1 MPNIFDPTIPNNPP
15 QGIQAQLDLLYLYNP
30 DVANKLIEQLR
41 AGLIE
46 ITDLVEEVQKAL
58 ADLQGVLRYK
68 GSVET
73 YDDLPTEGN
82 VTGDVW
88 NVIDTDKNYA
98 WDGEKWDEFGSGI
111 DTSVFLTKTD
121 ASATYI
127 KKTAVSSDIITDPNP
142 STSQVPSLSL
152 IRKYLVGPTWFDAE
166 TTVKPT
172 DKIAVVGFNRQVNTD
187 ATNGVSG
194 ILFLTAI
201 DSTLVSSYGNYG
213 MAIRITHNGGLTND
227 NWHAEVLYNTTGEEI
242 NIGTIS
248 QSGALALYPVSGSWQ
263 KTKYRVG
270 LLYSSNQNGY
280 VYNFSLSAS
289 PFTIDKEIPYVKS
302 PIPSQEGNAG
312 KVLSTNGT
320 TPEWV
325 EIDSGLPDQ
334 TGQTGYLKTDGTT
347 ASWNNT
353 VLENRISAT
362 GGLGVTS
369 GGGSNIIITNSTSV
383 PVPPSFY
390 KNNIKI
396 GANVG
401 SIDSS
406 DSISIGTG
414 TDINDDAVVIGNGA
428 YSITYGGGV
437 SIGKSAISYG
447 GGVTIG
453 YSANTQGMGAI
464 AIGKSAKS
472 SNTDGL
478 SIAFGNN
485 AIVSAYGAIAL
496 GAGATNDEAGTFKV
510 CVGNKDARV
519 MATLLDATGHIPSES
534 LVAGGTTGQVLS
546 KTDDGMAWTD
556 MTGGTSEIVHDDT
569 LAGSGTAESP
579 LKVADNTYL
588 PLSGGTLTG
597 AIKLDSG
604 SSGAPTIGFAGQNLV
619 FFGTGENYGSGGVRI
634 INNAIYAFSGLTI
647 GTSDNLCECVYTKK
661 LNNGSNIAVPN
672 KAGTM
677 ALVEDINAAVG
688 DIASVLDSING
699 ESV

>member
-46 ITDLVEEVQKAL
+46 ITDLVAEVQKAL

-88 NVIDTDKNYA
+88 NVIDTDINVA
-98 WDGEKWDEFGSGI
+98 WDGEKWDKFGSAI
-111 DTSVFLTKTD
+111 DTSSFL
-121 ASATYI
+121 
-127 KKTAVSSDIITDPNP
+127 
-142 STSQVPSLSL
+142 Q
-152 IRKYLVGPTWFDAE
+152 
-166 TTVKPT
+166 
-172 DKIAVVGFNRQVNTD
+172 
-187 ATNGVSG
+187 
-194 ILFLTAI
+194 
-201 DSTLVSSYGNYG
+201 
-213 MAIRITHNGGLTND
+213 
-227 NWHAEVLYNTTGEEI
+227 
-242 NIGTIS
+242 
-248 QSGALALYPVSGSWQ
+248 
-263 KTKYRVG
+263 
-270 LLYSSNQNGY
+270 
-280 VYNFSLSAS
+280 
-289 PFTIDKEIPYVKS
+289 
-302 PIPSQEGNAG
+302 
-312 KVLSTNGT
+312 
-320 TPEWV
+320 
-325 EIDSGLPDQ
+325 
-334 TGQTGYLKTDGTT
+334 
-347 ASWNNT
+347 
-353 VLENRISAT
+353 NRIPTT

-383 PVPPSFY
+383 PVPPSYY

-401 SIDSS
+401 SIGSS

-414 TDINDDAVVIGNGA
+414 TDINDSAVVIGNNA

-453 YSANTQGMGAI
+453 YSAYTHGVGAI
-464 AIGKSAKS
+464 AIGKLAKS

-478 SIAFGNN
+478 SIAFGHN

-556 MTGGTSEIVHDDT
+556 MTGGISEIVHDAT
-569 LAGSGTAESP
+569 LSGSGTVESP
-579 LKVADNTYL
+579 LKVADDTYL
-588 PLSGGTLTG
+588 PLSGGKLSGDLVAPQVLSSRDDATPVLSLRADTATEKGTPVVLEVTPQGSGLRVNGNISALYLTPR
-597 AIKLDSG
+597 DSRKYDLG
-604 SSGAPTIGFAGQNLV
+604 SSLAVWQSVYVTK
-619 FFGTGENYGSGGVRI
+619 
-634 INNAIYAFSGLTI
+634 INNGA
-647 GTSDNLCECVYTKK
+647 D
-661 LNNGSNIAVPN
+661 IAVPTEG
-672 KAGTM
+672 GTL
-677 ALVEDINAAVG
+677 ARVEDINAAVG
-688 DIASVLDSING
+688 DIASALDTISG

>member
-46 ITDLVEEVQKAL
+46 ITDLVAEVQKAL

-73 YDDLPTEGN
+73 YADLPTEGN

-142 STSQVPSLSL
+142 STSQVPSLNL

-166 TTVKPT
+166 ITVKPT
-172 DKIAVVGFNRQVNTD
+172 DKIAVVGFNRQVDMN

-213 MAIRITHNGGLTND
+213 MAIRITHNGGIKNN
-227 NWHAEVLYNTTGEEI
+227 NWHAEVLYNTTGEEV
-242 NIGTIS
+242 NIGTAS
-248 QSGALALYPVSGSWQ
+248 SSGALTLYPVSGSWQ
-263 KTKYRVG
+263 KAKYRVG

-280 VYNFSLSAS
+280 VYNFYLSAS

-334 TGQTGYLKTDGTT
+334 TGHTGFLRTNGTDATWSDTT
-347 ASWNNT
+347 PLINN
-353 VLENRISAT
+353 LP
-362 GGLGVTS
+362 
-369 GGGSNIIITNSTSV
+369 GGSNIIVGPNSTGERTQSSQV
-383 PVPPSFY
+383 ALGKQAKTVSANSIAIGLQAY
-390 KNNIKI
+390 NN
-396 GANVG
+396 GYDG
-401 SIDSS
+401 SICIGSNSS
-406 DSISIGTG
+406 ITGQIYSESNAPIAIGTYAKVENVQAIQIGTG
-414 TDINDDAVVIGNGA
+414 TNQASKTVQFYNYRILNSNG
-428 YSITYGGGV
+428 T
-437 SIGKSAISYG
+437 
-447 GGVTIG
+447 
-453 YSANTQGMGAI
+453 
-464 AIGKSAKS
+464 
-472 SNTDGL
+472 
-478 SIAFGNN
+478 
-485 AIVSAYGAIAL
+485 
-496 GAGATNDEAGTFKV
+496 
-510 CVGNKDARV
+510 
-519 MATLLDATGHIPSES
+519 IPSER
-534 LVAGGTTGQVLS
+534 LATAGTTGQVLS

-569 LAGSGTAESP
+569 LSGSGTAESP

-588 PLSGGTLTG
+588 PLSGGALTG
-597 AIKLDSG
+597 PLVSSKNVPSFEKTPVLSLCAKTEDGTNGDIATISMTPNVNTLFLDSMLSLNTIISTNVG
-604 SSGAPTIGFAGQNLV
+604 SAAQK
-619 FFGTGENYGSGGVRI
+619 VRLAYI
-634 INNAIYAFSGLTI
+634 AKINNGA
-647 GTSDNLCECVYTKK
+647 D
-661 LNNGSNIAVPN
+661 IAVPTEG
-672 KAGTM
+672 GTL
-677 ALVEDINAAVG
+677 ARVEDINAAVG
-688 DIASVLDSING
+688 DIASVLDAING